1 MKKLGKILLV
11 ASSVLSVGALALSID
26 AVNKNKEFTYSVG
39 ETNNDGF
46 GIKRVAQGETV
57 EKPTFT
63 TGGEK
68 TIISPAVAQAK
79 TNENKSKS
87 LRFVAAISMENDAAL
102 NEYLT
107 GLNGKEIGFHV
118 AYDKDTN
125 KVDLH
130 LRVQYAYRSIS
141 AGENT
146 YRANGELQEGEKGI
160 ADWIN
165 ACGSTYASPDG
176 VTYNYFLVLEIDGI
190 AEKYLANIVTVQPYI
205 REVVNEE
212 VQYTYASHYKK
223 ATAYERSLFFLDV
236 NGTQRLMKDNPENK
250 TDSSSGKIKDEYMLT
265 NVELN
270 EGDAVTIRD
279 SLGIAHN
286 TFDHCLYKITE
297 GFTAGKTCKYD
308 FYYKSKLNTDGKDN
322 TYVSQHIITYHFKPK
337 QWWYQSKAHTKLYI
351 WSSKDSNNI
360 NKAYPGE
367 LLNSENAI
375 KDTGGNIIDW
385 IFDVDFDKYTHCIL
399 TRWNSDGTA
408 YWNGKT
414 TNIELNNSYNTI
426 TLESNDYVG
435 NGDNYDNDGTA
446 KWKLSVTK

>member
-63 TGGEK
+63 TGGAS

-79 TNENKSKS
+79 TNEDNTKS
-87 LRFVAAISMENDAAL
+87 LRFVAAVSMENDAAL

-118 AYDKDTN
+118 AYDKDAN

-160 ADWIN
+160 ADWIT
-165 ACGSTYASPDG
+165 ACGSTYTSPEE

-190 AEKYLANIVTVQPYI
+190 AEDYLANIVTVQPYI
-205 REVVNEE
+205 KNGAE
-212 VQYTYASHYKK
+212 YTYASHYKK
-223 ATAYERSLFFLDV
+223 ANANERSLFFLDV
-236 NGTQRLMKDNPENK
+236 NGTQTLMENNPANG
-250 TDSSSGKIKDEYMLT
+250 TDPSSGEIKDEYMLT
-265 NVELN
+265 KVNIEA
-270 EGDAVTIRD
+270 GSRVTIRD
-279 SLGIAHN
+279 SLGISHN
-286 TFDHCLYKITE
+286 KYEHSVTGE
-297 GFTAGKTCKYD
+297 GTDFVTQKTCQYN
-308 FYYKSKLNTDGKDN
+308 FYYKSTKNTNKNDETYIQQQLVVHKLVTKGWWRTANAVTGIYLIEKGQEITPSTSNGAGTLMTLSETKIENQDTYEYEIDTFKYTSCYFTRVNPNDKKVCWNHTKITSTQGKDIHYLDN
-322 TYVSQHIITYHFKPK
+322 TEWSQN
-337 QWWYQSKAHTKLYI
+337 I
-351 WSSKDSNNI
+351 W
-360 NKAYPGE
+360 
-367 LLNSENAI
+367 
-375 KDTGGNIIDW
+375 
-385 IFDVDFDKYTHCIL
+385 
-399 TRWNSDGTA
+399 
-408 YWNGKT
+408 
-414 TNIELNNSYNTI
+414 
-426 TLESNDYVG
+426 
-435 NGDNYDNDGTA
+435 
-446 KWKLSVTK
+446 